1 MASRLRSF
9 GQKTL
14 GEATFNARLGF
25 SRGLLPTCKEVLEV
39 HIFHLTSVPGKKQLS
54 RSEVS
59 EVVGD
64 SLKEHWLFQNIYTV
78 QKRHIVSKVSKLYEE
93 FLTLTHTSQKKRT
106 PAWKEK
112 RLDPFLTKIN
122 SCFDIPCKDSEARKR
137 QEKFHGVSMSSVEY
151 NFLQDQ
157 LGPRLKFCL
166 TEVDKSWAKTAARC
180 REDEVRLQKQ
190 KKREIEVK
198 EKREARV
205 EVPKDIGEL
214 ICSVDP
220 EEDRDYTPA
229 DEEKTRGKK
238 RRFEEFSEE
247 TPATLPPDWRH
258 LRVSE
263 RKVRLEL
270 AGLIVGAPSNSTVT
284 LHYDGSRAQGCGGY
298 SLSGVTV
305 PSPLPGARQ
314 YFPFPTLPIARET
327 RENLADLKLTLPC
340 HLWWRHQAEHLE
352 QDRLLYDTQCQPQQ
366 RSGENGG

>member
-64 SLKEHWLFQNIYTV
+64 GLKEHWLFQNIYTV

-122 SCFDIPCKDSEARKR
+122 SCFDISCKDSEARKR

-151 NFLQDQ
+151 DFLQDQ
-157 LGPRLKFCL
+157 LGPRLMFCL
-166 TEVDKSWAKTAARC
+166 TEVDMSWAKTAARC
-180 REDEVRLQKQ
+180 REEEERLQKQ
-190 KKREIEVK
+190 KKREIE
-198 EKREARV
+198 E
-205 EVPKDIGEL
+205 
-214 ICSVDP
+214 
-220 EEDRDYTPA
+220 
-229 DEEKTRGKK
+229 
-238 RRFEEFSEE
+238 
-247 TPATLPPDWRH
+247 
-258 LRVSE
+258 
-263 RKVRLEL
+263 
-270 AGLIVGAPSNSTVT
+270 
-284 LHYDGSRAQGCGGY
+284 
-298 SLSGVTV
+298 
-305 PSPLPGARQ
+305 
-314 YFPFPTLPIARET
+314 
-327 RENLADLKLTLPC
+327 
-340 HLWWRHQAEHLE
+340 
-352 QDRLLYDTQCQPQQ
+352 
-366 RSGENGG
+366 